1 MNRAMAGTSLQIL
14 ISQNV
19 QVLDIIWHYVQFL
32 SLTNSVI
39 MLPTPWIH
47 IAAEYARRPNWEY
60 VFLLLLPV
68 GKRLM
73 LNIGRSAK
81 KGHFS
86 SVLLAM
92 CMHANLAK
100 CSAIL
105 LDFWQTL
112 AVFSCF
118 LSCCGRGAGR
128 NKNPSASCYHRMS
141 GHFWLRCHNSPKYR
155 AVEININSK
164 TISNPLQWLPPH
176 CVVGLWW
183 CFQILHDARSL
194 LHVCCKQY
202 LRILFSLFEKQS
214 DSFEHNTDCNSNHA
228 RKVSTAPGAFVS
240 CSAQSCVFFTHGRLA
255 VFLVQVLTSFT
266 PYALE
271 PSWHRYDIC
280 VAIQQLVQ
288 QIVPNSSIA
297 QFLIHLS
304 AVFVFL
310 CLHHWGFIIG
320 MCWWIFAIVGRFHL
334 ESFGMAGAH
343 PLQPMN
349 FKRLWRPWKNT
360 AEMRKKTN
368 RTKKTNKHRVWEKP
382 KILRQA
388 LLIKLCWG
396 FYGVAHWLELE
407 WQGTDPQTKT
417 NLLFKTKT
425 RHCHIVPHCHV
436 VREVANQHR
445 LTKHTTYFSPTNN
458 KRESLL
464 L

>member
-19 QVLDIIWHYVQFL
+19 QLLDTIWHYVQFL

-73 LNIGRSAK
+73 LNNGRSTK
-81 KGHFS
+81 KEHFS
-86 SVLLAM
+86 SVPLAM

-100 CSAIL
+100 CSAIF

-128 NKNPSASCYHRMS
+128 NKNPSASCYHWMS

-164 TISNPLQWLPPH
+164 TISSGISNPLQWLPPH
-176 CVVGLWW
+176 CVVGLWR

-214 DSFEHNTDCNSNHA
+214 EHNTDCNSNHA
-228 RKVSTAPGAFVS
+228 MKVSTVPGAFVS
-240 CSAQSCVFFTHGRLA
+240 CSAQSCVFLTHSRLA
-255 VFLVQVLTSFT
+255 VLLVQVLTSFT

-271 PSWHRYDIC
+271 PSWHCYSTVGSTNCAKLQHCSISDPLECSFC
-280 VAIQQLVQ
+280 VFMLASL
-288 QIVPNSSIA
+288 
-297 QFLIHLS
+297 
-304 AVFVFL
+304 
-310 CLHHWGFIIG
+310 
-320 MCWWIFAIVGRFHL
+320 
-334 ESFGMAGAH
+334 
-343 PLQPMN
+343 
-349 FKRLWRPWKNT
+349 
-360 AEMRKKTN
+360 
-368 RTKKTNKHRVWEKP
+368 
-382 KILRQA
+382 
-388 LLIKLCWG
+388 G
-396 FYGVAHWLELE
+396 FYHWYVGGFLLSSADSTWNHLE
-407 WQGTDPQTKT
+407 WQVPTRSNLWTSSACEGLEKT
-417 NLLFKTKT
+417 QQRWEKNRFFFFFISFHGVKGWVLAA
-425 RHCHIVPHCHV
+425 RHAV
-436 VREVANQHR
+436 N
-445 LTKHTTYFSPTNN
+445 
-458 KRESLL
+458 
-464 L
+464 